1 MTFAQLFL
9 IIVVA
14 IPLLFVSRNRLR
26 MDLAALLIAL
36 ILGLGQFLGLGLL
49 GPEHTPQAAVK
60 AIAGLSEPAVLTL
73 LSLFI
78 ITHSL
83 DKSGVTRW
91 IARRLISFAHAQACT
106 GSDED
111 LGGRSERRLIVLYA
125 TSTALLSLFM
135 NNLAAGALLLPSAM
149 ETCRRTG
156 IKPSKLLIP
165 VAYGSLLGGSATY
178 FTTANIIVS
187 NLLASAHPPQAMLR
201 ILDFTPT
208 GSLIALAG
216 IAFLGWFGPRLLP
229 ERLPPPELMM
239 ARYTGSDLEDYYQ
252 LGERLWEAVVLPD
265 SPVAHRLLA
274 ESRLGEQLGVA
285 VAGVWHGRQ
294 AVLSPL
300 PDQTIQPG
308 DILLIV
314 GREERVQQLT
324 GLGLKIGRENTNN
337 HLSARR
343 VSLIEA
349 LPAPHSPALGR
360 TLRELEFRTQYG
372 FTVVALYRDGRS
384 YRTDVG
390 DLKLRLGDSLLMIGP
405 RSKLKR
411 LHSSPAFIVL
421 EPDPGD
427 QPLQRVEADLTVGAI
442 AAGIV
447 ASILGLPVHFS
458 MLAAALLLL
467 ITGILSMEEAYQ
479 GVRWQAI
486 FLIAGMY
493 SVSLAMVNTGL
504 AQQIGEVM
512 LTIVTPLG
520 PLGLAAGAYLL
531 TAALTQVMGGQVT
544 ALVTGPITISAA
556 ISLHANPQAVA
567 VATAIGCSA
576 SFFTPLA
583 HPVNILMIGP
593 ANYEF
598 GDFFR
603 IGWRLTMVC
612 FVMLLVGLI
621 VFWRL

>member
-1 MTFAQLFL
+1 MAFAQAFL

-14 IPLLFVSRNRLR
+14 IPLFFVSRNRLR
-26 MDLAALLIAL
+26 IDLAALLIAL
-36 ILGLGQFLGLGLL
+36 VLGLGQFLGLGLL

-60 AIAGLSEPAVLTL
+60 AISGLSEPVVLTL

-78 ITHSL
+78 ITQSL
-83 DKSGVTRW
+83 DKSGLTHW
-91 IARRLISFAHAQACT
+91 MARRLI
-106 GSDED
+106 D

-125 TSTALLSLFM
+125 ASTALLSLFM

-208 GSLIALAG
+208 GGLIALAG
-216 IAFLGWFGPRLLP
+216 IAFLGLFGPRLLP

-239 ARYTGSDLEDYYQ
+239 ARYTASDLEDYYQ

-265 SPVAHRLLA
+265 SPMAHKSLA
-274 ESRLGEQLGVA
+274 ESRIGEQLGLV

-294 AVLSPL
+294 AVFSPL
-300 PDQTIQPG
+300 PEQVIHPG

-324 GLGLKIGRENTNN
+324 QLGMRIGRESTNE
-337 HLSARR
+337 HISTRG

-349 LPAPHSPALGR
+349 LPAPHSQALGR
-360 TLRELEFRTQYG
+360 TLRELEFRTRYG
-372 FTVVALYRDGRS
+372 FTVLALYRDGRS
-384 YRTDVG
+384 HRTDVG
-390 DLKLRLGDSLLMIGP
+390 NFRLKLGDSLLMIGS
-405 RSKLKR
+405 RDKLRR
-411 LHSSPAFIVL
+411 LRSSPDFIVL
-421 EPDPGD
+421 EPDPSD
-427 QPLQRVEADLTVGAI
+427 QPVQRLPATLTVGVI
-442 AAGIV
+442 AAGII
-447 ASILGLPVHFS
+447 ASMLGLPVHFS
-458 MLAAALLLL
+458 MLAGALLLL
-467 ITGILSMEEAYQ
+467 LSGMLSMEEAY
-479 GVRWQAI
+479 RAIEWQAI
-486 FLIAGMY
+486 FLVAGMY
-493 SVSLAMVNTGL
+493 AVSLAMVNTGL
-504 AQQIGEVM
+504 AKQIGEAM
-512 LTIVTPLG
+512 LAVVTPLG

-531 TAALTQVMGGQVT
+531 TAALTQVMGGQVA

-556 ISLHANPQAVA
+556 ISLHTNPQAVA

-576 SFFTPLA
+576 SFFTPIA
-583 HPVNILMIGP
+583 HPVNILMLAP

-598 GDFFR
+598 KDFFH

-612 FVMLLVGLI
+612 FVMLLIGLI
-621 VFWRL
+621 LFWRL

>member
-1 MTFAQLFL
+1 MTFTQLFL
-9 IIVVA
+9 ITVVA
-14 IPLLFVSRNRLR
+14 VPLLFVSRNRLR

-60 AIAGLSEPAVLTL
+60 AISGLSEPAVLTL
-73 LSLFI
+73 LSLFM

-83 DKSGVTRW
+83 DKSGVTRL
-91 IARRLISFAHAQACT
+91 IARRLI
-106 GSDED
+106 D
-111 LGGRSERRLIVLYA
+111 LGGQSERRLIVLYA
-125 TSTALLSLFM
+125 ASTALLSLFM
-135 NNLAAGALLLPSAM
+135 NNLAAGALLLPSAI

-156 IKPSKLLIP
+156 IKPSKLLVP

-187 NLLASAHPPQAMLR
+187 NLLALAHPPQAMLR

-208 GSLIALAG
+208 GGLIALAG
-216 IAFLGWFGPRLLP
+216 IAFLGLFGPRLLP
-229 ERLPPPELMM
+229 DRLPSPELMM

-265 SPVAHRLLA
+265 SPLAYKSLA
-274 ESRLGEQLGVA
+274 ESCLGEQLGLT

-294 AVLSPL
+294 AIFSPL
-300 PDQTIQPG
+300 PEQVIHPG

-324 GLGLKIGRENTNN
+324 ELGTRIGRENTND
-337 HLSARR
+337 HISARG

-349 LPAPHSPALGR
+349 LPAPHSQALGH
-360 TLRELEFRTQYG
+360 TLHELEFRTRYG
-372 FTVVALYRDGRS
+372 FTGVALYRDGRS
-384 YRTDVG
+384 YCTDVG
-390 DLKLRLGDSLLMIGP
+390 DFKLRLGDSLLMIGS
-405 RSKLKR
+405 REKLKR
-411 LHSSPAFIVL
+411 LRSSPDFIVL
-421 EPDPGD
+421 EPDTGD
-427 QPLQRVEADLTVGAI
+427 QPVQRLPAGLTVGVI
-442 AAGIV
+442 AAGIM

-467 ITGILSMEEAYQ
+467 LSGMLTMEEAYQ
-479 GVRWQAI
+479 AVKWQAI

-493 SVSLAMVNTGL
+493 AVSLAMVNTGL
-504 AQQIGEVM
+504 AKQIGEAM
-512 LTIVTPLG
+512 LAIVAPLG
-520 PLGLAAGAYLL
+520 PLGLAAGGYLL

-556 ISLHANPQAVA
+556 ISLHTSPQAVA

-576 SFFTPLA
+576 SFFTPIA
-583 HPVNILMIGP
+583 HPVHILMIGP

-598 GDFFR
+598 GDFFH
-603 IGWRLTMVC
+603 IGWRLTIVC
-612 FVMLLVGLI
+612 FVMLLIGLI